1 MLQKITSSHGQP
13 LFDAAA
19 TRRIEEQA
27 ASTLPPHTLM
37 HRAGLAV
44 ARLSLALAPH
54 AKCIWIAC
62 GPGNNGGDGFTAAL
76 HLHQWG
82 KQVTV
87 TCIEPGSKGLPAD
100 AAAARRRA
108 EAAGVRFA
116 AQPPPHFDFCI
127 DALLGPGRTA
137 ALPGKGRTA
146 ALPEEP
152 DGAAHPRP
160 GTAQMLAWLEIMRAS
175 FAPRLAVD
183 VPTGLDGDA
192 GTLGRELAGT
202 LAEVSGQ
209 DAPRMKNP
217 SSSQK
222 ESEGAMYSGAAC
234 ARITLSRAVFTLSLL
249 TLKPGLLTAQGK
261 DVAGEVW
268 FDSLDVS
275 PVGEPPSATMLGA
288 DGVAPVGRLH
298 RLSAAHSAH
307 KGVFGDVAVV
317 GGHSAGNSHMV
328 GAALLAAQ
336 AALHAGAGRVF
347 VSLPEQDPEQNSEQK
362 SRNVP
367 GQSRILTV
375 DTFQPELMFRNI
387 EALDL
392 ATCTVV
398 CGCGGGSSVKAVLPH
413 ILRMARQLVLDA
425 DALNAIAA
433 DAALVKLLKARSSV
447 GVTPLGAAKTILT
460 PHPLEAA
467 RLLGTTAA
475 TVQSDRLGAAR
486 QLAEMTGAVVVLKG
500 SGTVICTPNYADDAD
515 DASYAGISR
524 FTSCINSTGNP
535 LLATAGTGDVLAG
548 MVGAQLAHGLPAF
561 DAACSAVFAH
571 GKIADHWEQTHPGK
585 ALTASRLARAI

>member
-1 MLQKITSSHGQP
+1 
-13 LFDAAA
+13 
-19 TRRIEEQA
+19 
-27 ASTLPPHTLM
+27 M

-62 GPGNNGGDGFTAAL
+62 GPGNNGGDGFEAAL

-87 TCIEPGSKGLPAD
+87 TCIEPSSKGLPAD
-100 AAAARRRA
+100 AAAARKRA

-127 DALLGPGRTA
+127 DALLGIGRTA
-137 ALPGKGRTA
+137 ALPGKGHTAALPGKGHTA

-183 VPTGLDGDA
+183 VPTGLDSDA
-192 GTLGRELAGT
+192 GALRSELAGT
-202 LAEVSGQ
+202 LAKVSGQ
-209 DAPRMKNP
+209 NVPRMKSPN
-217 SSSQK
+217 QK
-222 ESEGAMYSGAAC
+222 ESEGAMHSGAAS
-234 ARITLSRAVFTLSLL
+234 ARITSAIAVFTLSLL

-288 DGVAPVGRLH
+288 DGVAPVGRLQ
-298 RLSAAHSAH
+298 RMSAAHSAH

-317 GGHSAGNSHMV
+317 GGHSAANSHMV
-328 GAALLAAQ
+328 GAALLAAH

-347 VSLPEQDPEQNSEQK
+347 VSLLGQDPAQKSEQK
-362 SRNVP
+362 SRNAPV
-367 GQSRILTV
+367 QSRPLTV
-375 DTFQPELMFRNI
+375 DTLQPELMFRNI

-398 CGCGGGSSVKAVLPH
+398 CGCGGGSSVKTVLPH

-433 DAALVKLLKARSSV
+433 DAELVKLLKARSS
-447 GVTPLGAAKTILT
+447 GGTTQLGAAKTILT

-500 SGTVICTPNYADDAD
+500 SGTLICTLNYADDAD

-524 FTSCINSTGNP
+524 LTSCINSTGNP

-571 GKIADHWEQTHPGK
+571 GKIADRWEQTQPGK